1 MLFITK
7 WPAHCECCFKRFNPL
22 KSTQRGSDAD
32 RTDDFPPKPWYPTK
46 TYFTKG
52 VSHFSVGGRGGGAG
66 ATTQWST
73 SQLNNRHH
81 ENLTPE
87 NGVTQFTEQL
97 QHTKPPPL
105 RRCGSVFTGTTRQTG
120 QQLGLREGKT
130 GHQVTHSQHEHRKQR
145 RHSISAPLWGARAGV
160 FLKHTEA
167 FFIRSLRSS
176 L

>member
-1 MLFITK
+1 MLTGRMIFLQ
-7 WPAHCECCFKRFNPL
+7 NPGIL
-22 KSTQRGSDAD
+22 QKHTS
-32 RTDDFPPKPWYPTK
+32 PKEYHTFLWE
-46 TYFTKG
+46 G
-52 VSHFSVGGRGGGAG
+52 EVGGAG

-105 RRCGSVFTGTTRQTG
+105 RRCGSVFTGTTRQSG
-120 QQLGLREGKT
+120 QQVGSREGKT